1 MALDLPGRDN
11 RQRHTGTGD
20 LRGPQV
26 TWRRILRSRLL
37 AACTGFVPSAD
48 EFIVGR
54 AGELDEAAGPLGK
67 AADGDSGD
75 RARKGGQDPA
85 GR

>member
-37 AACTGFVPSAD
+37 AACTGFVPALTS
-48 EFIVGR
+48 FVGR

-67 AADGDSGD
+67 H
-75 RARKGGQDPA
+75 RW
-85 GR
+85 